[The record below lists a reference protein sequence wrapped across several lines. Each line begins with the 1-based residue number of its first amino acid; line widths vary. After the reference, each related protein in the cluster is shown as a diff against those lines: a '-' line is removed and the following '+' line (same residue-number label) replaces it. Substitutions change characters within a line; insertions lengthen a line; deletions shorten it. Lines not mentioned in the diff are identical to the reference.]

1 VTKTAISRH
10 LPSKSRPIRIY
21 YDVTHAGI
29 TPPAA
34 SRWVARV
41 LSRIVRSV
49 FSGTMPTRC
58 NRTQCGDRHPAT
70 WAKWRQRRTQVL
82 CVFRQ
87 NRRRRSPH
95 PAPKSG
101 YPTPGIASNVA
112 PRDRIR
118 YWSYLEQMAPRQC
131 GRSSKPC
138 AGSHPREVVPA
149 LGCMRS
155 PQGVNGRRAEHQS
168 CAKTV
173 PTRPQAVPSM
183 SWECGSVQ
191 SEQRLRSLPPRHLQ
205 LLWGGVGA
213 ARGDWEKRRAGRTSF
228 RDRNSASTYTA
239 PVGATVLRG
248 ARATCC
254 RRNGRGVQP

>member
-1 VTKTAISRH
+1 M
-10 LPSKSRPIRIY
+10 
-21 YDVTHAGI
+21 
-29 TPPAA
+29 
-34 SRWVARV
+34 
-41 LSRIVRSV
+41 LSGIVRSV